1 VIAKLFG
8 EYALMAALFLG
19 AGSAQVVSPSCSG
32 IALQYRDQPLAV
44 LTALN
49 FRQLQP
55 WSIDLQN
62 NYSTTITLTPQQI
75 LMATPTICPEAG
87 AVGACG
93 DVEWVENPL
102 VLNLLAVAQ
111 RRSAAAKVEKYAGYA
126 AIALAVFTGFKI
138 LKFHNPNTALNVT
151 VFSSDAAVGLQLF
164 QTQAAAAV
172 PSLAPYTNNLLSGP
186 VVLGPGQGS
195 TVTEF
200 AALLKTAHRVTAC
213 LP

>member
-1 VIAKLFG
+1 VIVKLFG
-8 EYALMAALFLG
+8 KHALLAALCLG
-19 AGSAQVVSPSCSG
+19 AGCAQVASPSCSG

-62 NYSTTITLTPQQI
+62 NYSTSITLTPQQI

-87 AVGACG
+87 AVGVCG

-111 RRSAAAKVEKYAGYA
+111 RRSAASKIERYAGYA

-138 LKFHNPNTALNVT
+138 VKFHNPSTALNVT
-151 VFSSDAAVGLQLF
+151 AFSSDAAVGLQLL

-186 VVLGPGQGS
+186 IVLGPGQGV